1 MGVCGCGSETPRRQ
15 QKEKVEQ
22 TERLANNEQD
32 SDNILTEKNNLI
44 QGDLNSNINNI
55 TNKANKE
62 EDIKMSNIPKNLI
75 NSIKIL
81 NIEYHYILIDT
92 SKNKTYEDNIKSDS
106 KIYDL
111 LNNLNLRTR
120 GDFTIKFKNNIE
132 IGYDKINEKFNN
144 IIEEVFKADIPETI
158 EMDYTYKGLDIP
170 KNLNNIID
178 SYAETNEIIGCAILN
193 NTDLFTIITYHKKM
207 NSIKPYN
214 YKRKENEDLIKFNS
228 FTAFCNGKGKLYFSG
243 GEYEEESD
251 LYKTT
256 IKYSD
261 FFYIDLIQLNE
272 NKIEIK
278 ELPNMNESRTWHS
291 MIYIPDKYIF
301 IVGGSNT
308 KSVEIYNMETND
320 INKDSEL
327 NEFRSECT
335 LCLVNNVYL
344 YAFCGFL
351 ISQDYIS
358 TIERCDLL
366 KEERK
371 WEYANI
377 NEKEGFIFRPSF
389 FGVSYFKNEQIL
401 LIGGDD
407 NGDEK
412 YFNYI
417 YKIGKNEE
425 EADEIEEFKCDLR
438 EEEKNIFRD
447 KLFMPMGENKSVIIP
462 LAIGEDIKIYELDTN
477 TGEIAI
483 RYYKDLITD

>member
-1 MGVCGCGSETPRRQ
+1 MGVCGCGSENQRNRQ
-15 QKEKVEQ
+15 KKEVAQ
-22 TERLANNEQD
+22 AERLINNNQD
-32 SDNILTEKNNLI
+32 KDSIIPEKNKLI
-44 QGDLNSNINNI
+44 
-55 TNKANKE
+55 NKE
-62 EDIKMSNIPKNLI
+62 EDIKMRNIPENLL
-75 NSIKIL
+75 NSIKTF
-81 NIEYHYILIDT
+81 NVKYHYILKDT
-92 SKNKTYEDNIKSDS
+92 SKNETYKDIIKSDS

-111 LNNLNLRTR
+111 LSNINLRAI
-120 GDFTIKFKNNIE
+120 GDFIIKFKNNKE

-144 IIEEVFKADIPETI
+144 IIEEVFNKDIPETI
-158 EMDYTYKGLDIP
+158 EMEYTFKGLDIP
-170 KNLNNIID
+170 LNLNNIID
-178 SYAETNEIIGCAILN
+178 AYAESNEIIGSAILDN
-193 NTDLFTIITYHKKM
+193 PDLFTIITYDKKM
-207 NSIKPYN
+207 NSIKTYN
-214 YKRKENEDLIKFNS
+214 YKRKENEDLIKFNL

-256 IKYSD
+256 IKYND
-261 FFYIDLIQLNE
+261 FFYIDLSQLNE

-308 KSVEIYNMETND
+308 KSVEIYNIETND

-335 LCLVNNVYL
+335 LCLVNNIYL

-351 ISQDYIS
+351 INQDYIS

-377 NEKEGFIFRPSF
+377 NEKDGFIFRPSF
-389 FGVSYFKNEQIL
+389 FGVSYFKDEQIL

-407 NGDEK
+407 NGNEK
-412 YFNYI
+412 YFDYI

-425 EADEIEEFKCDLR
+425 EADEIEEFKFDLR
-438 EEEKNIFRD
+438 KEKNIFRD
-447 KLFMPMGENKSVIIP
+447 KLFMPIGENKSVIIP
-462 LAIGEDIKIYELDTN
+462 LAIGEDIKVYELDTN
-477 TGEIAI
+477 TGEITI
-483 RYYKDLITD
+483 KYYKDLII